1 MALRHTFAGLMQGAE
16 PFLSSLRI
24 SRREYPLRLTA
35 TQRDKLR
42 IVGYAG
48 KDKGKGHFDV
58 SGAYAT
64 AFEDADGRVVKITT
78 DPSDMFAHWVA
89 QGHPRTVPIHGMYII
104 KTAKMQFFV
113 IITDYIE
120 DLPPAPVRF
129 SMLSVGDLDALDYR
143 MILPQAADSFTVVD
157 SDAGDPDFEFDS
169 QAYAELND
177 NCAGDIMAYI
187 PERVVMTAEQKKR
200 LATLRRKSTA
210 FCKKAGLEIAEMAKF
225 LARRGVVLR
234 DLHRENFGMKKN
246 GEWVVRDMGA
256 STTYKD
262 TPAPELKGLYLA
274 NFRGLR

>member
-1 MALRHTFAGLMQGAE
+1 MALTHTFAGLLQGAE
-16 PFLSSLRI
+16 PFLNKLKI
-24 SRREYPLRLTA
+24 SRREYTLNLTA
-35 TQRDKLR
+35 SQRDKLR

-89 QGHPRTVPIHGMYII
+89 QGHPRTVPIHGMYVV
-104 KTAKMQFFV
+104 KTAKMPFFV

-120 DLPPAPVRF
+120 DLPPSPVRF
-129 SMLSVGDLDALDYR
+129 KMLDVGDLDTLDYR
-143 MILPQAADSFTVVD
+143 MILPQAADAFSVFD
-157 SDAGDPDFEFDS
+157 GDGGDPDFEFDS

-187 PERVVMTAEQKKR
+187 PSRIALTAEQKKK
-200 LATLRRKSTA
+200 LAALRRKSTA
-210 FCKKAGLEIAEMAKF
+210 FCKKSGLEIAEMAKF
-225 LARRGVVLR
+225 LARKGVVLR
-234 DLHRENFGMKKN
+234 DLHRENFGMKKD
-246 GEWVVRDMGA
+246 GSWVIRDMGA

-262 TPAPELKGLYLA
+262 TPVPELQGLFYANFKGLP
-274 NFRGLR
+274 